1 MSASTD
7 AAAAVLRS
15 PRPGDLGWI
24 VHRQAQ
30 LYATEYG
37 WDWRFEGLLAEIVGA
52 FVRDFD
58 AASERCWV
66 AQLGPR
72 IVGSVFLVRASADEA
87 KLRLLYVD
95 ADVRGHGVG
104 ARLVDTCIATAR
116 ELGYRRLTLWTNDV
130 LVAARRLYQARGFEL
145 QSEEPHRSFGHD
157 LVGQHWALELQPRP

>member
-1 MSASTD
+1 MNSSNE
-7 AAAAVLRS
+7 AAAVVLRS

-24 VHRQAQ
+24 VHRQTL

-66 AQLGPR
+66 ADAGGR
-72 IVGSVFLVRASADEA
+72 VVGSVFLVRASADEA

-95 ADVRGHGVG
+95 ADVRGQGVG
-104 ARLVDTCIATAR
+104 GRLVDTCIAAAR

-130 LVAARRLYQARGFEL
+130 LVAARRLYVARGFVL
-145 QSEEPHRSFGHD
+145 QSEEAHRSFGHD
-157 LVGQHWALELQPRP
+157 LVGQYWALELDRPR